1 MISFGIFVF
10 ASKDNILTPEIAFV
24 SLSLFNGLKH
34 PMATLPISVSNII
47 QASVALKRIRNF
59 LLKEEINDDDITHI
73 PNESNVL
80 VLRIYFEFTEPKNE
94 KCTF

>member
-10 ASKDNILTPEIAFV
+10 TSKDNILTPEIAFV
-24 SLSLFNGLKH
+24 SLSLFNTLKH
-34 PMATLPISVSNII
+34 PMATLPVTVSNLI

-80 VLRIYFEFTEPKNE
+80 VL
-94 KCTF
+94 